1 MKKNVNGMA
10 KGLRRWGNVLEGKE
24 WGVDIHGGNEKNE
37 GGGYQVL
44 DEIRNRKL
52 RRKR

>member
-1 MKKNVNGMA
+1 MRECIK
-10 KGLRRWGNVLEGKE
+10 RQE

-44 DEIRNRKL
+44 DEIRNR
-52 RRKR
+52 RQ